1 MKKKALALCLVFF
14 MVLSF
19 AACIRFEA
27 TVKIN
32 ANGTADVHML
42 LAASD
47 ALASLGD
54 GQPIGLSEEEIA
66 EYKAKGFTY
75 EEYVDVDA
83 GYTGYVLS
91 QKGVDLKTQ
100 KNQSNE
106 TGMESI
112 LDGELFTIDGR
123 HVTMDFTP
131 FSESD
136 YEESGSYFAILK
148 NYGGYMK
155 FNVELPVK
163 PVNHNATSVS
173 EDGKILT
180 WDLTKLG
187 PNDTVHAEFDMPSSI
202 LTWLLPII
210 AMLAIAIVAAAVILK
225 KRKQSAT
232 VEPDALEEQ
241 NTVVQSEE

>member
-1 MKKKALALCLVFF
+1 
-14 MVLSF
+14 
-19 AACIRFEA
+19 
-27 TVKIN
+27 
-32 ANGTADVHML
+32 
-42 LAASD
+42 
-47 ALASLGD
+47 
-54 GQPIGLSEEEIA
+54 
-66 EYKAKGFTY
+66 
-75 EEYVDVDA
+75 
-83 GYTGYVLS
+83 
-91 QKGVDLKTQ
+91 
-100 KNQSNE
+100 
-106 TGMESI
+106 
-112 LDGELFTIDGR
+112 
-123 HVTMDFTP
+123 MDFTP